1 MNFLENIGLDTSKFM
16 ETKNGMSYLSWAV
29 AVSLA
34 KTPQHAPVM
43 FNHQPYRRLFRGA
56 VVAIDMLEQR
66 IWLPVLDERNNPIAA
81 ENVTSRDVSDALQRC
96 RAKAV
101 AMITGIGMSIYA
113 GFDGNGG
120 KFVAEL
126 GLTAESDLANVK
138 AITSKKGGNSSAEY
152 LDWASALS
160 AVKATD
166 EAFRWEVVEYPGVD
180 FETGEV
186 VDMPYLKTNDTAMV
200 CVRVVYKGREHLEW
214 LPIMGVLP
222 VKTKHGEKKMDH
234 QPLINP
240 NVFDWNR
247 SVMRCLTKAISV
259 VSGYGLS
266 IYAGEDLLTKD
277 EAGGA
282 DSTPPDLT
290 EVREL
295 LKETGKTET
304 AMCEWLGV
312 QSLEDADREAI
323 TKAEDVLR
331 KALEKAKAPPAPA
344 TPKQKQ
350 TADAWPA

>member
-1 MNFLENIGLDTSKFM
+1 MSYLENLSLDTSRFV
-16 ETKNGMSYLSWAV
+16 ETREGQSYLSWSV
-29 AVSLA
+29 AISLA
-34 KTPQHAPVM
+34 GTPKHEPVM
-43 FNHQPYRRLFRGA
+43 FNHRPYRRIFRGA
-56 VVAIDMLEQR
+56 VVAIDMLGQR
-66 IWLPVLDERNNPIAA
+66 VWLPVLDKRNAPIVA

-101 AMITGIGMSIYA
+101 AMTTGIGMSIYA

-222 VKTKHGEKKMDH
+222 VKTKFGEKKMDH

-247 SVMRCLTKAISV
+247 SVMRCLAKAISV

-266 IYAGEDLLTKD
+266 IYAGEDLSAKD
-277 EAGGA
+277 ESAA
-282 DSTPPDLT
+282 DATPPDLT
-290 EVREL
+290 KVREL
-295 LKETGKTET
+295 LKQTGKAES
-304 AMCEWLGV
+304 AMCEWLGI
-312 QSLEDADREAI
+312 QSLEEADSEAVA
-323 TKAEDVLR
+323 KAESVLM
-331 KALEKAKAPPAPA
+331 KALKKPGKTVA
-344 TPKQKQ
+344 T
-350 TADAWPA
+350 AAA